1 MNWKFVLP
9 KGAAKEAADKLR
21 EEVSSIEAVSEAR
34 VVRPRSVGAD
44 AMLWISVAANVVGV
58 ATAGYALFEKVRRAI
73 RKQKLE
79 GVHIERPDGVR
90 ISLDKASP
98 QEIQALLSELD
109 RPVKG
114 A

>member
-9 KGAAKEAADKLR
+9 KGAARDAAEKLR
-21 EEVSSIEAVSEAR
+21 EEVASLEAVDRAK
-34 VVRPRSVGAD
+34 VVRPRSVGSD
-44 AMLWISVAANVVGV
+44 MMLWVSVAANVVGI
-58 ATAGYALFEKVRRAI
+58 ATAGYALFEKVRGAI

-109 RPVKG
+109 GPAKRG
-114 A
+114 